1 MAVIKLLT
9 AIFNGYCCAIQ
20 VNWKEKTKRI
30 EKDMQDVIQSIQTEL
45 DKVLYFSSSFFIDL
59 QR

>member
-20 VNWKEKTKRI
+20 VNWKEKTNLI
-30 EKDMQDVIQSIQTEL
+30 EKDMKDVIQSIQTEL